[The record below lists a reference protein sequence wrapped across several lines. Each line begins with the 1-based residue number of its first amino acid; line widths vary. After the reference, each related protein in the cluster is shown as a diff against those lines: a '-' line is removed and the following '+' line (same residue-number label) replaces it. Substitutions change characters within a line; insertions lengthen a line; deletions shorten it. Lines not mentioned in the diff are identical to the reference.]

1 VSNVTVAPTAIPD
14 VILLTPRRFADG
26 RGWFAETYS
35 TRSFAPALGDMV
47 FVQDNQAFSA
57 ARGTL
62 RGLHFQRPPQAQA
75 KLVRVLKG
83 SIFDV
88 AVDLR
93 AGSPTYGRWA
103 GVTLTAERGE
113 QLFVPHGFAHGYC
126 TLEPDTE
133 VAYKVD
139 GFYAPDSDAGL
150 AWDDPTLAID
160 WPISPH
166 EAILSDKDRRLPAF
180 KSFVSP
186 FTYGSAARP
195 AWSPPA
201 L

>member
-1 VSNVTVAPTAIPD
+1 MSNVTVAPTAIPD

>member
-1 VSNVTVAPTAIPD
+1 MSNVTVAPTAIPD

-75 KLVRVLKG
+75 KLIRVLKG

-88 AVDLR
+88 TVDLR
-93 AGSPTYGRWA
+93 AGSPTYGRWV
-103 GVTLTAERGE
+103 GVALTAERGE

-139 GFYAPDSDAGL
+139 GFYAPDCDAGL
-150 AWDDPTLAID
+150 AWDDPSLAIA

-166 EAILSDKDRRLPAF
+166 EAILSDKDRTLPAF
-180 KSFVSP
+180 KDFVSP

-195 AWSPPA
+195 A
-201 L
+201 

>member
-1 VSNVTVAPTAIPD
+1 MSNVTVAPTAIPD
-14 VILLTPRRFADG
+14 VIMLTPRRFGDG
-26 RGWFAETYS
+26 RGWFTETYS
-35 TRSFAPALGDMV
+35 TRSFAPALGDIV

-88 AVDLR
+88 TVDLR
-93 AGSPTYGRWA
+93 AGSPTYGRWV
-103 GVTLTAERGE
+103 GVALTAERGE

-139 GFYAPDSDAGL
+139 GFYAPDCDAGL

-166 EAILSDKDRRLPAF
+166 EAILSDKDRTLPAF
-180 KSFVSP
+180 KDFVSP

-195 AWSPPA
+195 A
-201 L
+201 

>member
-1 VSNVTVAPTAIPD
+1 MVRPTEIAG
-14 VILLTPRRFADG
+14 VVLLQPHRFGDA

-35 TRSFAPALGDMV
+35 TRSFAPALGDTV

-62 RGLHFQRPPQAQA
+62 RGLHFQRPPEPQA
-75 KLVRVLKG
+75 KLVRVIKG
-83 SIFDV
+83 RIFDV

-103 GVTLTAERGE
+103 GVTLTAAAGE
-113 QLFVPHGFAHGYC
+113 QLFVPRGFAHGYC

-139 GFYAPDSDAGL
+139 CFYAPDCDAGL
-150 AWDDPTLAID
+150 AWDDPTLAIA
-160 WPISPH
+160 WPIPPH
-166 EAILSDKDRRLPAF
+166 EAILSGKDKTLPAF
-180 KSFVSP
+180 KDFISP
-186 FTYGSAARP
+186 FSYAPAA
-195 AWSPPA
+195 PPA
-201 L
+201 

>member
-1 VSNVTVAPTAIPD
+1 MSNVTVAPTAIPD
-14 VILLTPRRFADG
+14 VIMLTPRRFGDG
-26 RGWFAETYS
+26 RGWFTETYS
-35 TRSFAPALGDMV
+35 TRSFAQALGEIV

-88 AVDLR
+88 TVDLR
-93 AGSPTYGRWA
+93 AGSPTYGRWV
-103 GVTLTAERGE
+103 GVALTAERGE

-126 TLEPDTE
+126 TLEPETE

-139 GFYAPDSDAGL
+139 GFYAPDCDAGL

-166 EAILSDKDRRLPAF
+166 EAILSDKDRTLPAF
-180 KSFVSP
+180 KDFVSP

-195 AWSPPA
+195 A
-201 L
+201 

>member
-1 VSNVTVAPTAIPD
+1 MSNVTVAPTAIPD

-88 AVDLR
+88 TVDLR
-93 AGSPTYGRWA
+93 AGSPTYGRWV
-103 GVTLTAERGE
+103 GVALTAERGE

-139 GFYAPDSDAGL
+139 GFYAPDCDAGL
-150 AWDDPTLAID
+150 AWDDPSLAIA

-166 EAILSDKDRRLPAF
+166 EAILSDKDRTLPAF
-180 KSFVSP
+180 KDFVSP

-195 AWSPPA
+195 A
-201 L
+201 

>member
-1 VSNVTVAPTAIPD
+1 MSNVTVAPTAIPD
-14 VILLTPRRFADG
+14 VIMLTPRRFGDG

-35 TRSFAPALGDMV
+35 TRSFAPALGDIV

-75 KLVRVLKG
+75 KLVRVLRG

-88 AVDLR
+88 TVDLR
-93 AGSPTYGRWA
+93 AGSPTYGRWV
-103 GVTLTAERGE
+103 GVALTAERGE

-139 GFYAPDSDAGL
+139 GFYAPDCDAGL
-150 AWDDPTLAID
+150 AWDDPTLAIA

-166 EAILSDKDRRLPAF
+166 EAILSDKDRTLPAF
-180 KSFVSP
+180 KDFASP

-195 AWSPPA
+195 A
-201 L
+201 

>member
-1 VSNVTVAPTAIPD
+1 MSNVTVTPTAIHD
-14 VILLTPRRFADG
+14 VLVLMPRRFGDE

-35 TRSFAPALGDMV
+35 TRSFAPALGDVV

-62 RGLHFQRPPQAQA
+62 RGLHFQRPPEAQA

-88 AVDLR
+88 AVDMR
-93 AGSPTYGRWA
+93 AGSPTYGRWV
-103 GVTLTAERGE
+103 GVTLAAQTGE

-126 TLEPDTE
+126 TLQAETE

-139 GFYAPDSDAGL
+139 RFYAPDCDAGL
-150 AWDDPTLAID
+150 AWDDPTLGID
-160 WPISPH
+160 WPISRD
-166 EAILSDKDRRLPAF
+166 EVILSDKDRRLPAF
-180 KSFVSP
+180 KDFASP
-186 FTYGSAARP
+186 FTVQPAARQ
-195 AWSPPA
+195 A
-201 L
+201 